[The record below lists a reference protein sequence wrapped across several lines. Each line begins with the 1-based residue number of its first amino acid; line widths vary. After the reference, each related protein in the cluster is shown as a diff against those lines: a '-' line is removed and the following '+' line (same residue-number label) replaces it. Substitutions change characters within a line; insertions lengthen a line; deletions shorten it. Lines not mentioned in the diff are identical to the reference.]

1 MCVDNCLGY
10 LGALFG
16 ANFGATFLVM
26 IFWAIK
32 FGLVLWGGMIL
43 GLMMFGVMIFGL
55 MISRVML
62 LGVME
67 GVVLGALFWMFCFGD
82 CLNNSFGGFWDNF

>member
-1 MCVDNCLGY
+1 MLDNCLGY
-10 LGALFG
+10 LGARFG
-16 ANFGATFLVM
+16 ANFGAPFVVM

-32 FGLVLWGGMIL
+32 FGLVLLGAMIF

-67 GVVLGALFWMFCFGD
+67 GVVLGAIFLMFCFGD
-82 CLNNSFGGFWDNF
+82 CLNNSLGSFWDNF